1 VPVRTADRPSS
12 SKNASKFGMYN
23 EEGVIPTKLS
33 TPAAALE
40 RVPRRAG
47 EGGGGTRGHG
57 RKAAQNGG
65 GSASKRGDRGQ
76 ERKERVLTLSRYTMR
91 QF

>member
-1 VPVRTADRPSS
+1 VPVRMADRLSS
-12 SKNASKFGMYN
+12 LKNASKFRMYN

-33 TPAAALE
+33 TPAAALK
-40 RVPRRAG
+40 RVPQWVG

-57 RKAAQNGG
+57 QKAAQNGG

-76 ERKERVLTLSRYTMR
+76 ERKERVLTLSPYTMR